1 MVVDGANVKM
11 QMFACYFLNYIQK
24 HVLELSGLKITLTVV
39 VELFIHAL
47 CRQHMDVRPCKDN
60 INTSTKGN
68 CLEAEEVQV

>member
-1 MVVDGANVKM
+1 MVDDRAKEKM
-11 QMFACYFLNYIQK
+11 QMFARYFLNYIQTQ
-24 HVLELSGLKITLTVV
+24 VLELSGLKITLTVV

-68 CLEAEEVQV
+68 RLKAEELQV